1 MMRKSPKFSPEV
13 VERVVRMVFDA
24 KDQPEVGTPLLVVGF
39 PLGSHDTLHHM
50 PLVRHAVIAVSFA
63 LRFKGQGYFPTDARA
78 HRGTSGAPV
87 VMRVVEAGPAL
98 ADLP

>member
-1 MMRKSPKFSPEV
+1 MAPTS
-13 VERVVRMVFDA
+13 
-24 KDQPEVGTPLLVVGF
+24 
-39 PLGSHDTLHHM
+39 
-50 PLVRHAVIAVSFA
+50 VIAVSFA
-63 LRFKGQGYFPTDARA
+63 LRFKGQGYVPADART

>member
-1 MMRKSPKFSPEV
+1 MAPTS
-13 VERVVRMVFDA
+13 
-24 KDQPEVGTPLLVVGF
+24 
-39 PLGSHDTLHHM
+39 
-50 PLVRHAVIAVSFA
+50 VIAVSFA